1 MELRIRGRVKDVN
14 QKIENF
20 WSVFPSPYGLWA
32 WITHVICSPVLSS
45 CGLTLFVGKA
55 CFFAVPLVWLVAL
68 VMPRL
73 NRSL

>member
-1 MELRIRGRVKDVN
+1 MSIRKL
-14 QKIENF
+14 KILVGV
-20 WSVFPSPYGLWA
+20 SVSLWA
-32 WITHVICSPVLSS
+32 LALITHVICSPVLSS
-45 CGLTLFVGKA
+45 CGLTLFLGKA